1 MKIKSDDY
9 DLFIIGQ
16 YPNSFSS
23 NGLVNYGEWIIND
36 DESLTEF
43 LTLPSDYASQIKLN
57 ILQVYVK
64 KERTSRHAHSPA
76 QTNVYTQ
83 LENPTNIDDARLSQ
97 YSNFFDMNV
106 SQYFMSSNVPTQ
118 ISVPDLNEILNQSDW
133 GLTLGETNND
143 DFLEQDY
150 NYGQSSQL
158 GWVDNAGTSSNIPL
172 LLNLDVA
179 EYYRDNV
186 SRDEHVIPEN
196 IENGDQANYGELSQ
210 SDDSASNNADG
221 GECPYDSSSSDDG
234 VRFNSRQRSMS
245 ISPYPKQ
252 ESIPQTSM
260 QRPTSMSQ
268 SNNRPRFYSNE
279 VLFLDHFQE
288 APDVFMDKHENNFV
302 PTYQGC
308 SFKLC
313 ATKDSSNNL
322 WKIDKYIGEH
332 TCNMGHCRGGH
343 NNLDVDMIATVLV
356 PYIEKTPRYPI
367 KDCQIS
373 VLNKFRKIIS
383 RRKAFLGRKHAFEQ
397 VYGNWEA
404 SFCELPRFIAA
415 MKHFKPGTDGN
426 GSIFS
431 LAFAIT
437 ANKSFDTWTKFL
449 SDLHQHVVCSRQ
461 GITLIADRHHGILE
475 SVSAERN

>member
-415 MKHFKPGTDGN
+415 MKHFKPGFVN
-426 GSIFS
+426 EWY
-431 LAFAIT
+431 
-437 ANKSFDTWTKFL
+437 NFDPVNEKPLRGCYEWVKI
-449 SDLHQHVVCSRQ
+449 DP
-461 GITLIADRHHGILE
+461 
-475 SVSAERN
+475 

>member
-1 MKIKSDDY
+1 MQGSKSSQTGPSNIVLY
-9 DLFIIGQ
+9 TEYKELNVRFKRSISMASSLRSISLAS
-16 YPNSFSS
+16 SF
-23 NGLVNYGEWIIND
+23 LCRE
-36 DESLTEF
+36 
-43 LTLPSDYASQIKLN
+43 
-57 ILQVYVK
+57 VK
-64 KERTSRHAHSPA
+64 QHELDK
-76 QTNVYTQ
+76 
-83 LENPTNIDDARLSQ
+83 
-97 YSNFFDMNV
+97 DMR
-106 SQYFMSSNVPTQ
+106 
-118 ISVPDLNEILNQSDW
+118 
-133 GLTLGETNND
+133 GLTLRETNND

-172 LLNLDVA
+172 SLNLDVA
-179 EYYRDNV
+179 DYYR
-186 SRDEHVIPEN
+186 
-196 IENGDQANYGELSQ
+196 
-210 SDDSASNNADG
+210 ASNNADG

-252 ESIPQTSM
+252 ESISQTSM

-268 SNNRPRFYSNE
+268 SNNRPHFYSNE

-288 APDVFMDKHENNFV
+288 APDVFMDKHENNFI
-302 PTYQGC
+302 PTDQGC

-356 PYIEKTPRYPI
+356 SYIEKTPRYPI
-367 KDCQIS
+367 KDCQMSI
-373 VLNKFRKIIS
+373 LNKFRKIIS

-415 MKHFKPGTDGN
+415 MKHFKPGFVNEWRFERHEGVDEHVFNYVFWTFKPCTDGN

-431 LAFAIT
+431 LAFAIA

-449 SDLHQHVVCSRQ
+449 SDLHQHVVCGRQ
-461 GITLIADRHHGILE
+461 AATATHAMQDKKFLLQMELIKGTHLPAYEWLMKLDLEKWTMHKDDGRRWSMLIMNNSKSFNGLLKYNFDPVNEKPLHGCYEWVKIDP
-475 SVSAERN
+475 